1 MAYVTTDGVRLHM
14 TFFHKVIHTFQRDR
28 HWRKKLGV
36 RLVAPRI
43 LFLMA
48 DDGNLR
54 FPIQLNQSDGK
65 VLVIDLARLDE
76 AVEVNAFLDKHFVST
91 TPIRQ
96 LSSFGREQDE
106 IKKAQLELDWIIE
119 CLSHSNSLVIRDLT
133 QGEDGPLVAVQ
144 INKIEGKTSQALQE
158 EEAHPRL
165 IRALFEEL
173 NREVDLFSRYETDR
187 IFHLCMVAVSDQYG
201 RRGLATKLN
210 ELAVRLAVQCGA
222 GAIKAEAVSEYPARS
237 AIKQGFDLIKSIDYA
252 TFVYDGLTPLASV
265 QELVQQHPTVRLMAR
280 RLP

>member
-1 MAYVTTDGVRLHM
+1 M
-14 TFFHKVIHTFQRDR
+14 
-28 HWRKKLGV
+28 
-36 RLVAPRI
+36 PC
-43 LFLMA
+43 A
-48 DDGNLR
+48 DCPGPSAGLR
-54 FPIQLNQSDGK
+54 
-65 VLVIDLARLDE
+65 
-76 AVEVNAFLDKHFVST
+76 
-91 TPIRQ
+91 TP
-96 LSSFGREQDE
+96 
-106 IKKAQLELDWIIE
+106 
-119 CLSHSNSLVIRDLT
+119 
-133 QGEDGPLVAVQ
+133 GPLVAVQ
-144 INKIEGKTSQALQE
+144 INKVEGKTSHALQE

-173 NREVDLFSRYETDR
+173 NREVDLFARYETDR

-210 ELAVRLAVQCGA
+210 ELAVKLAVQCGA

-252 TFVYDGLTPLASV
+252 TFVYDGLRPLASV